1 MSLAAPPRPRQRGI
15 ALIAV
20 LWGLVLLAAI
30 AASFTG
36 GARTEMTLARNLV
49 DSAQARNIADAAVLR
64 AAIGL
69 LDADPLKR
77 PRADGTRY
85 RLAFGG
91 GEADLTVED
100 EGGKIDLNRGSQ
112 AILRG
117 LFRAVGVEAD
127 ASDRLVD
134 AVVDWRDRND
144 RRRLNGAEDPDYLAS
159 GRRYGAADQPF
170 QAVEEL
176 RQVLGITPEIYNAVA
191 PGLTVYSRQRKVNE
205 ETASPLVKSA
215 LAGSDGAAAAEDE
228 SAPPPAEEEDI
239 AIDLG
244 EETPPEDGQGL
255 AGISQR
261 LRVRSVT
268 IRAVVTM
275 PGGHSYVQEA
285 ALLLGR
291 SRQQPYRIL
300 AWRQGGLGSA
310 DAAAGGASE
319 L

>member
-1 MSLAAPPRPRQRGI
+1 MSLAPRPRPRERGI

-36 GARTEMTLARNLV
+36 SARTEMKLARNLV
-49 DSAQARNIADAAVLR
+49 DSAQARSIAEAAVLR
-64 AAIGL
+64 AAVGL

-91 GEADLTVED
+91 SEAVLTVED

-112 AILRG
+112 AMLRG
-117 LFRAVGVEAD
+117 LFTAVGVEAD

-134 AVVDWRDRND
+134 AIADWRDRND

-176 RQVLGITPEIYNAVA
+176 RQVLGVTAEIYAAVA
-191 PGLTVYSRQRKVNE
+191 PGLTVYSRQRNVNE
-205 ETASPLVKSA
+205 DTASPLVKSA
-215 LAGSDGAAAAEDE
+215 LAGSGGGAAGTDE
-228 SAPPPAEEEDI
+228 SGAQPAEEEDL
-239 AIDLG
+239 AVDSG
-244 EETPPEDGQGL
+244 EELPLEERQASG
-255 AGISQR
+255 GISQQLR
-261 LRVRSVT
+261 LRSVT

-275 PGGHSYVQEA
+275 PGGHRYVQEA
-285 ALLLGR
+285 AVLLGR

-300 AWRQGGLGSA
+300 AWRQGGLGA
-310 DAAAGGASE
+310 AGAAAGGASE